1 MPIGVLMP
9 VEKDLDKFRAAEA
22 STVFKC
28 IMVKYDIDSELDDK
42 DIHIKIVYNTVDHY
56 VPLCKGFKNKSEN
69 IYIAKYTPIPH
80 QVLKISFKFMYN
92 FIGKII

>member
-28 IMVKYDIDSELDDK
+28 IMVKYDIDSE
-42 DIHIKIVYNTVDHY
+42 
-56 VPLCKGFKNKSEN
+56 F
-69 IYIAKYTPIPH
+69 
-80 QVLKISFKFMYN
+80 
-92 FIGKII
+92 